1 MSKEQ
6 ERPYPATECEDLV
19 RAKEWRQEI
28 IDEISRKMEQ
38 IQNAGLGEFKLIDLN
53 DQINILL
60 LEKGEWDEQIQILG
74 GPDYKEIGPKMMK
87 LEWKEVPGNERYKYF
102 GATKDLPGIRELF
115 QQEGSPPCKKRRL
128 RLFIDADY
136 CGSPP
141 PLKKRLLRLTNDVDD
156 DCHGCKDEG
165 IGLIVAKEEEMEERV
180 PEDTA
185 IEEEEEVEEVEKIEE
200 DVEEEEEVD
209 VVEEEKPYYTR
220 MHAFVNILCV
230 WTTPFT
236 LRDLGLSIL
245 VS

>member
-1 MSKEQ
+1 MSGDYLKIPSESSAKLWGRGLQLEGEATSSQKAMTPIARWIAAYLEEMSKEQ

-60 LEKGEWDEQIQILG
+60 LEKGEWDEQIKILG

-115 QQEGSPPCKKRRL
+115 QQE
-128 RLFIDADY
+128 A
-136 CGSPP
+136 PP

-156 DCHGCKDEG
+156 DCYGCKDEG
-165 IGLIVAKEEEMEERV
+165 DGLIVAKEEEMEERGN
-180 PEDTA
+180 T
-185 IEEEEEVEEVEKIEE
+185 I
-200 DVEEEEEVD
+200 
-209 VVEEEKPYYTR
+209 
-220 MHAFVNILCV
+220 
-230 WTTPFT
+230 
-236 LRDLGLSIL
+236 
-245 VS
+245 